1 MINAN
6 NPLNIFTFRR
16 AWATGP
22 PTRWEDRSHSPS
34 LRRSSSSPWR
44 GGMSPAPGGAPS
56 CVSDEEMVTRGGS
69 IMIKMRGFDDISLR
83 RMLEE
88 QGNSINID
96 CVDPLGRSGLMIA
109 VENENIDVIGR

>member
-1 MINAN
+1 
-6 NPLNIFTFRR
+6 
-16 AWATGP
+16 
-22 PTRWEDRSHSPS
+22 
-34 LRRSSSSPWR
+34 
-44 GGMSPAPGGAPS
+44 MSPAPGGAPS

-96 CVDPLGRSGLMIA
+96 CVDPLGR
-109 VENENIDVIGR
+109 